1 MSRGLLLD
9 DALDVYD
16 VFETV
21 DGGDLS
27 LATLAGATGNEN
39 FIVLSD
45 WDGANLGFVRGKQ
58 ICATRYHS
66 RCTFRGAP
74 CSMERS

>member
-1 MSRGLLLD
+1 VDAERNGLSRGLLLD

-27 LATLAGATGNEN
+27 LTALVDTTSNQD
-39 FIVLSD
+39 FVILSD
-45 WDGANLGFVRGKQ
+45 WDGANLGF
-58 ICATRYHS
+58 C
-66 RCTFRGAP
+66 
-74 CSMERS
+74 